1 MIPFFRRI
9 RKTLADDNKP
19 IKYLRYTIGE
29 IVLVVIGIL
38 IALSINNW
46 NEQRK
51 NQDDVHLS
59 LFQILNDL
67 KQEELFLQEQKL
79 SVKKS
84 IDYLTNV
91 SKGNYNAVH
100 LDSLLTYLDLYFYFF
115 KNNNAYSGLKATGK
129 FSNINNPLL
138 KANIASYY
146 EEGYETLIA
155 DTQYGEAY
163 TNNQVVPYVIANLE
177 PDTNYL
183 TRVELVLNK
192 LKTTNLKYIINY
204 QIGLKNSV
212 GVHLKI
218 AIQNNNKLITQIET
232 ELKNQ
237 NKERLTI

>member
-1 MIPFFRRI
+1 MIPFFRKI

-19 IKYLRYTIGE
+19 IKYLRYAIGE

-67 KQEELFLQEQKL
+67 KQEELLLQKHNL
-79 SVKKS
+79 SEKKS

-100 LDSLLTYLDLYFYFF
+100 LDSLLIYLDLYFSFF
-115 KNNNAYSGLKATGK
+115 KNNNAYSGLKETGK
-129 FSNINNPLL
+129 FSTINNTLL
-138 KANIASYY
+138 KAKISSYY

-155 DTQYGEAY
+155 DTQWAVTY

-177 PDTNYL
+177 PESNYL
-183 TRVELVLNK
+183 TRGELVLNK
-192 LKTTNLKYIINY
+192 IKTTNLKYIINY
-204 QIGLKNSV
+204 QIGLKKSV
-212 GVHLKI
+212 GVHLES

-232 ELKNQ
+232 ELK
-237 NKERLTI
+237 KSK

>member
-1 MIPFFRRI
+1 MEKKPPTGQAG
-9 RKTLADDNKP
+9 KTGKP
-19 IKYLRYTIGE
+19 DLPVGRYFKYAIGE

-51 NQDDVHLS
+51 NQVDVHVS

-67 KQEELFLQEQKL
+67 KQEDLFLQEQNL
-79 SVKKS
+79 TVKKS

-100 LDSLLTYLDLYFYFF
+100 LDSLLKHLDLYFYFF

-138 KANIASYY
+138 KASIASYY

-155 DTQYGEAY
+155 NTQWGESY

-183 TRVELVLNK
+183 TRGELVLNK
-192 LKTTNLKYIINY
+192 LKATNLKYIINY
-204 QIGLKNSV
+204 QINLKKSV
-212 GVHLKI
+212 GVNLES
-218 AIQNNNKLITQIET
+218 AIQNNHKLITQIET
-232 ELKNQ
+232 DLK
-237 NKERLTI
+237 KSK

>member
-1 MIPFFRRI
+1 M
-9 RKTLADDNKP
+9 ADDNKAT
-19 IKYLRYTIGE
+19 KYIRYAVGE
-29 IVLVVIGIL
+29 IVLIVTGIL

-67 KQEELFLQEQKL
+67 KQEELLLQVNKL

-100 LDSLLTYLDLYFYFF
+100 LDSLLIYLDLYFSFF
-115 KNNNAYSGLKATGK
+115 KNNNAYSGLKETGK

-155 DTQYGEAY
+155 DAQYG
-163 TNNQVVPYVIANLE
+163 
-177 PDTNYL
+177 
-183 TRVELVLNK
+183 
-192 LKTTNLKYIINY
+192 
-204 QIGLKNSV
+204 
-212 GVHLKI
+212 
-218 AIQNNNKLITQIET
+218 
-232 ELKNQ
+232 
-237 NKERLTI
+237 

>member
-1 MIPFFRRI
+1 MIPFFRKI
-9 RKTLADDNKP
+9 RFNLMEKNKTV
-19 IKYLRYTIGE
+19 KYLKYAIGE
-29 IVLVVIGIL
+29 IILVVIGIL

-67 KQEELFLQEQKL
+67 KQEELLLQEHNLL
-79 SVKKS
+79 SKKT
-84 IDYLTNV
+84 IDYLTNI
-91 SKGNYNAVH
+91 SKSNYNAVH
-100 LDSLLTYLDLYFYFF
+100 LDSLLIYLDNYFSFL
-115 KNNNAYSGLKATGK
+115 KNNNAYSGLKETGK

-155 DTQYGEAY
+155 DTQWGEAY
-163 TNNQVVPYVIANLE
+163 TNDQVVPYVIANLE

-183 TRVELVLNK
+183 TRGELVLNK

-204 QIGLKNSV
+204 QIGLKKSV
-212 GVHLKI
+212 GVHLKS

-232 ELKNQ
+232 ELK
-237 NKERLTI
+237 KSK